1 MTGDIEVTE
10 GQKHGLV
17 LFDAGDLPR
26 ELLEPRLPAA
36 PMRWRASRRS
46 RSSWS
51 DWSPWV
57 PPYSVGSIRNDGATR
72 PDGGD

>member
-26 ELLEPRLPAA
+26 ELLEPRSPIA
-36 PMRWRASRRS
+36 PMRWLCVTPELELLEWLESLSAAVLR
-46 RSSWS
+46 
-51 DWSPWV
+51 
-57 PPYSVGSIRNDGATR
+57 
-72 PDGGD
+72 GGHHP